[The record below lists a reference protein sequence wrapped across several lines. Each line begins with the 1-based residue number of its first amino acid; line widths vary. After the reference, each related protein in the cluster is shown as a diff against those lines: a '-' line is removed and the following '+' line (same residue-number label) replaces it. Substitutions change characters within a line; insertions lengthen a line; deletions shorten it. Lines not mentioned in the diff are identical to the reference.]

1 MLKKTISL
9 CLSLILILSLNGCGG
24 AEEIATTEQKLQFTV
39 TEAVGESKSVVSE
52 SDPEILSVAY
62 MELSDVELHW
72 QGNPVP
78 LEQLIREKTLSVPQ
92 VLAYAQLDAENGYCQ
107 EYITMQNSLTQ
118 FHYSYPECDLRIIYD
133 VYDTPAN
140 GWVRINE
147 ILVTQS
153 GKMETVGDSYYVD
166 ESSPWG
172 YFIDRE
178 DWGLAF
184 TVADV
189 SATEITVDYTHEKNQ
204 EIGQLWMEDFAL
216 YAYDPDTGA
225 QNYLTRVDLAR
236 DGGGIELTEAGS
248 FTLSW
253 AEDPG
258 ALEPGDYVIRATVS
272 DHYDPE
278 QVHPLMANYYDKQSY
293 HITFAMATIS

>member
-1 MLKKTISL
+1 M
-9 CLSLILILSLNGCGG
+9 
-24 AEEIATTEQKLQFTV
+24 
-39 TEAVGESKSVVSE
+39 
-52 SDPEILSVAY
+52 AY

-72 QGNPVP
+72 RGNPAP

-92 VLAYAQLDAENGYCQ
+92 ILAWVRQDADNGYCQ
-107 EYITMQNSLTQ
+107 EYVTMQNSLSQ
-118 FHYSYPECDLRIIYD
+118 FNYSYPECDLRITYD

-140 GWVRINE
+140 GWVRISE

-153 GKMETVGDSYYVD
+153 GKMETAGDSYYVD

-248 FTLSW
+248 FTLNW
-253 AEDPG
+253 AEEPG
-258 ALEPGDYVIRATVS
+258 ALEPGNYVIRTTVS

-278 QVHPLMANYYDKQSY
+278 EVHPLMENFYDKQSY
-293 HITFAMATIS
+293 HITFAIATIS